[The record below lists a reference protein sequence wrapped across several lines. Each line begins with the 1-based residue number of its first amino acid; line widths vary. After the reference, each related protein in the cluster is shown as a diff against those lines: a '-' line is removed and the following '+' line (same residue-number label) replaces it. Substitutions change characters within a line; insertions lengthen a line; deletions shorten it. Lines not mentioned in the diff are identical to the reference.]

1 MIAETSW
8 DFKFFSAR
16 ESARNISEFV
26 GTMARNSSLGL
37 MEKPP
42 APLVLENDASSDMR
56 TAHLQNIRR

>member
-1 MIAETSW
+1 
-8 DFKFFSAR
+8 
-16 ESARNISEFV
+16 
-26 GTMARNSSLGL
+26 MARNSSLGL